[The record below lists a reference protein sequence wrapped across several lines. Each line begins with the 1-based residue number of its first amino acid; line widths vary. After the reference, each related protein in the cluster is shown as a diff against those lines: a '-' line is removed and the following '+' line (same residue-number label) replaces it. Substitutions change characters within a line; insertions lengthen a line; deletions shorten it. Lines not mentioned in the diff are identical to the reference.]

1 MKDTPWPFQERV
13 SAHLLRGNNVVLQ
26 APTGAGKTRAAL
38 EPFLANLARGYD
50 GASGIPHTCR
60 YAVPLRVLA
69 SQFYKEYGRLND
81 RLKDSPQLDGVWR
94 TYRDYRMPIP
104 FVAEQ
109 TGENSGDRQLEA
121 GLTFCTI
128 DQLLA
133 AFLGLPY
140 GVSPRATNLKVAG
153 VLGSYLVL
161 DEWHLY
167 PLRALTGRPG
177 QTTVQGARSTTLA
190 MLRLLNQ
197 QELGR
202 FTLMTATFS
211 SHLVAGLASLLG
223 AKVESLREGAR
234 DDETAGDAF
243 RREYEEIATGRMRT
257 ISRSRMSL
265 EESVGDIIDQHQGS
279 TLVVCNQVERAQA
292 LYLRIKEECDH
303 RGSGTPKVLLLH
315 SRFIPEDRAALSR
328 SLEAEIGA
336 EAWDGRANGTHPEPN
351 LIVVATQVVEVGLN
365 ISATRLHTE
374 LAPANSLVQRA
385 GRCARFPRQ
394 QGHVVVHPLAERP
407 NSPQWALAL
416 PYAADLCHATLE
428 ALPEQADKFD
438 FAREQELID
447 RVHTA
452 QDEEFLNAFEQ
463 NETQYKTM
471 MFQGWRWDTRHS
483 DHAAAELIRDV
494 EQVPV
499 LIHDDPD
506 KAITQEPWQWHAF
519 GLPPGTLIG
528 RWDRLQDLSAELDLL
543 WTVKKVEFS
552 VGPTTGTEEDSRA
565 PLACTWTSIAAKEDI
580 AGAIMV
586 VLPSALAHYDK
597 NIGFVLR
604 DLVRLPGLRALDAD
618 RWQST
623 QRPWKRL
630 TTGGAPVIEIQTYG
644 AHISGLINAYEWVLA
659 NELRWPATRLEHALG
674 LEVGTIDRVIRLVIA
689 CHDLGKL
696 TVGWQRW
703 VRAWQAL
710 LAQREGQ
717 AQGVERPAVPPGV
730 LLAKS
735 DFDFSRRSGHREL
748 QRELSRTVRRPPHAV
763 EGVAL
768 GQHLLRAGIDRVA
781 PGDKD
786 NEDML
791 LRAVY
796 TAIAHHH
803 TTDAVNYGETELA
816 AAASGAIEHALR
828 CAKVGEVPD
837 TRRIATAS
845 KGGNMAIK
853 FTEVEVGIPDQIGVW
868 LYFLIVRA
876 LRLSDQ
882 RADIFRDR
890 NLDRFA

>member
-1 MKDTPWPFQERV
+1 MNDSPWPFQERT

-38 EPFLANLARGYD
+38 EPFLVNLARGYD
-50 GASGIPHTCR
+50 RVSGMPHTCR

-81 RLKDSPQLDGVWR
+81 RLKDSPRLDGVWR
-94 TYRDYRMPIP
+94 TYGNHRMSVP

-109 TGENSGDRQLEA
+109 TGENPGDRQFEA
-121 GLTFCTI
+121 GITFCTI

-167 PLRALTGRPG
+167 PLRALAGRPG

-190 MLRLLNQ
+190 MLRLLSQ
-197 QELGR
+197 QELGQ

-211 SHLVAGLASLLG
+211 TRLLAGLAGLLG
-223 AKVESLREGAR
+223 AELESLREGAR

-243 RREYEEIATGRMRT
+243 RREYQKVAGGRMRT
-257 ISRSRMSL
+257 LSRGRMPL
-265 EESVGDIIDQHQGS
+265 EESVVDIIDQHQGS

-292 LYLRIKEECDH
+292 LYLRFTEECER
-303 RGSGTPKVLLLH
+303 RGPGAPKVLLLH
-315 SRFIPEDRAALSR
+315 SRFTPEDRATLSR
-328 SLEAEIGA
+328 ELEAELGA
-336 EAWDGRANGTHPEPN
+336 ASWAGRANGTHPDPN

-385 GRCARFPRQ
+385 GRCARFAGQR
-394 QGHVVVHPLAERP
+394 GHVVVHPLAERP
-407 NSPQWALAL
+407 DSPSWALAL

-428 ALPEQADKFD
+428 ALPEQTEEFD

-447 RVHTA
+447 RVHTT
-452 QDEEFLNAFEQ
+452 QDEEFLAAFES
-463 NETQYKTM
+463 NESDYKTA

-494 EQVPV
+494 EQVSM

-506 KAITQEPWQWHAF
+506 GAITQEPWQWHAF

-528 RWDRLQDLSAELDLL
+528 RWDRLQDLSAELDLP

-552 VGPTTGTEEDSRA
+552 GGPTTGTEEDSRA
-565 PLACTWTSIAAKEDI
+565 PLACSWTPIAAKEDI

-597 NIGFVLR
+597 NVGFALR
-604 DLVRLPGLRALDAD
+604 DLVRLPGLRTPDAD
-618 RWQST
+618 HWQSKL
-623 QRPWKRL
+623 RPWKRS
-630 TTGGAPVIEIQTYG
+630 TRGGTPVIEVQTHDT
-644 AHISGLINAYEWVLA
+644 HISGLVNAYEWVLA
-659 NELRWPATRLEHALG
+659 DELRWAATRLERALA
-674 LEVGTIDRVIRLVIA
+674 LETGTIDRAIRLAIA

-710 LAQREGQ
+710 LARREGKG
-717 AQGVERPAVPPGV
+717 QGVERPAVPPDV

-748 QRELSRTVRRPPHAV
+748 QRELAKTVQRPPHAV

-768 GQHLLRAGIDRVA
+768 GQHLLRVGIDHIA

-786 NEDML
+786 NEHML

-816 AAASGAIEHALR
+816 PVASGAIENALKR
-828 CAKVGEVPD
+828 AKVGDGPD
-837 TRRIATAS
+837 TSRLAIAS
-845 KGGNMAIK
+845 KGGNVSAK
-853 FTEVEVGIPDQIGVW
+853 FTEVQAGTPDQIGLW

-882 RADIFRDR
+882 RADGFRDHDP
-890 NLDRFA
+890 DRFA